1 MGVSHKNL
9 SRWYMQTGQNLDAG
23 ISFGQAMQSAG
34 GAPAKDV
41 TVMAQQL
48 QASLSIDEVFKNAPS
63 WLPQADRLL
72 ISAAGT
78 SGRIP
83 DSLKKL
89 SERHKLA
96 ADNISRAVFATLYP
110 LGVLHLGVL
119 IFPLLD
125 LVEFTDSGS
134 MQFHPEAYF
143 GNVLVVLLPL
153 WAIIGAIIFL
163 AGKNSPVIHYLMR
176 CLPGL
181 RGYSKAKAIADFSFA
196 LESFLNAGAPMAESW
211 FASGMIS
218 GNPNLENATLQITQ
232 QIKAG
237 QPPGNF
243 IGQYKIFPEEFVTL
257 YKTGE
262 QTGQLDINLHLLTRQ
277 FQEKAD
283 QSLSVASAWY
293 PKLIFFI
300 IAIYAGIKMM
310 GFYSQYLG
318 GILKMIE

>member
-41 TVMAQQL
+41 AAMAQQL
-48 QASLSIDEVFKNAPS
+48 QAGLSIDEVFKNAPG

-96 ADNISRAVFATLYP
+96 AENISRAVFATLYP

-134 MQFHPEAYF
+134 MQFHPEAYL
-143 GNVLVVLLPL
+143 GNVLVFLLPL
-153 WAIIGAIIFL
+153 WAVIGAIIFL
-163 AGKNSPVIHYLMR
+163 AKKRSPIVFFLMR
-176 CLPGL
+176 SLPGL
-181 RGYSKAKAIADFSFA
+181 RGYSKAKGIADFSFA

-211 FASGMIS
+211 FASGMVS
-218 GNPNLENATLQITQ
+218 GDPNLQNASLQITN

-243 IGQYKIFPEEFVTL
+243 ITQYKVFPDEFVTL

-262 QTGQLDINLHLLTRQ
+262 KTGQLDTNLLMLTKQ

-283 QSLSVASAWY
+283 QSLSVASTWY
-293 PKLIFFI
+293 PKLIFLI
-300 IAIYAGIKMM
+300 IAIYAGVKMV